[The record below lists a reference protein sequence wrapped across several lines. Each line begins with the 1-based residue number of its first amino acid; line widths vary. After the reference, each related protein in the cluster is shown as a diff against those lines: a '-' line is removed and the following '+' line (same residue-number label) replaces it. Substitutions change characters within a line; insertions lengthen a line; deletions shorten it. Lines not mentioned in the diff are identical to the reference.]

1 MLRCSVFSSVEFLVF
16 ANGTAY
22 DTRIGNLLPRFTPND
37 LSVSTR
43 KVDILIN
50 DSPNLLINSSSSS
63 KEITKSNVKA
73 HVGMIS
79 MLDSKTNLTDNSFY
93 LINGAEEGFAYYYN
107 NGVMLKSKVTLS
119 RSIKPVIAIKNSIL
133 KSGKGTS
140 EDPYVMEG

>member
-1 MLRCSVFSSVEFLVF
+1 
-16 ANGTAY
+16 
-22 DTRIGNLLPRFTPND
+22 
-37 LSVSTR
+37 
-43 KVDILIN
+43 
-50 DSPNLLINSSSSS
+50 
-63 KEITKSNVKA
+63 
-73 HVGMIS
+73 MIS
-79 MLDSKTNLTDNSFY
+79 MLDSKTNLTDDSFY

>member
-1 MLRCSVFSSVEFLVF
+1 MYFFLIYVKNYSIIKSLQSSTKEKGKPGV
-16 ANGTAY
+16 
-22 DTRIGNLLPRFTPND
+22 
-37 LSVSTR
+37 
-43 KVDILIN
+43 
-50 DSPNLLINSSSSS
+50 LLINSSSSS